1 MARLVR
7 TVTVAMAV
15 RPSIYYTGALPLR
28 AGGELVNFQ
37 HVAALRRLGW
47 RAFLLLDPAS
57 RVGVPSQPYLVPMVH
72 WGEPLV
78 FSTHDWLVMPEITQP
93 VMFQRLAALRC
104 KVAIHNQNPFYTF
117 RGFADIASMNAYP
130 LAGGLCCSDFTR
142 DTLRRWGSTTDWQVV
157 HPWVLPHFSR
167 AAQGVTKRR
176 QIAYMPRKRPAEIA
190 FLRALFRGLYPE
202 HAEVPWVEIHD
213 MTRPQVAGVLAES
226 LIFASLSKDEG
237 LGLPPLEAMAAG
249 CLVCGYDGAGGV
261 EYATPENGFWVTEGH
276 AEGYALALHQALT
289 LEAGAAAIRVR
300 AGQATAAAF
309 GEARFQS
316 ELAGAW
322 ERLLGDTATQYRL
335 PQDT

>member
-1 MARLVR
+1 MPARP
-7 TVTVAMAV
+7 A
-15 RPSIYYTGALPLR
+15 IYYLGALPLR

-37 HVAALRRLGW
+37 HVVALRRLGW

-57 RVGVPSQPYLVPMVH
+57 RVGVPSQPYGVPMVH
-72 WGEPLV
+72 WGESLV
-78 FSTHDWLVMPEITQP
+78 FSTEDWLVLPEVMPP
-93 VMFQRLAALRC
+93 VMFDQLAVLGC

-117 RGFADIASMNAYP
+117 RGFANIASMNAYA

-157 HPWVLPHFSR
+157 HPWVLPHFSK
-167 AAQGVTKRR
+167 AARGVAKQR

-190 FLRALFRGLYPE
+190 LLQALFRGLYPE

-213 MTRPQVAGVLAES
+213 MTRHEVAKVLAES

-249 CLVCGYDGAGGV
+249 CLVCGYDGAGGT
-261 EYATPENGFWVTEGH
+261 EYATPENGFWVADGH
-276 AEGYALALHQALT
+276 AEGFAHALHQALT
-289 LEAGAAAIRVR
+289 LGAGAAAVRVQ

-309 GEARFQS
+309 SEARFQS
-316 ELAGAW
+316 ELGRAW
-322 ERLLGDTATQYRL
+322 ERLLGETVSQYRL
-335 PQDT
+335 PQGA